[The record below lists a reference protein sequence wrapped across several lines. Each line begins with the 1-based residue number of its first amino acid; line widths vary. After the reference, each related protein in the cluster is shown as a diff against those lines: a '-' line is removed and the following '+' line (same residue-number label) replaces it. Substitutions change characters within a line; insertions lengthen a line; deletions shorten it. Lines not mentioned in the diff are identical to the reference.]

1 MSKTTLV
8 LILALGLGGGFLI
21 ARYAFP
27 APAPVAVEAPKP
39 AAPEK
44 VAPVAKARVP
54 RTVEAPAGAVKSED
68 DIAKEEF
75 KARAKAFGEET
86 KRMVEEISGGDQAKL
101 QRAMF
106 AGMSKP
112 EGMAIMN
119 EARELGEAMRNATPA
134 EREALQAKVEK
145 LHRSWTKD
153 RDYLAPPTV
162 GKLAALDPAQVLTPP
177 EGLEVGYVPI
187 ATRQELAK

>member
-27 APAPVAVEAPKP
+27 TPVPVAVEAPKP
-39 AAPEK
+39 VVAEK
-44 VAPVAKARVP
+44 VAPVAKARAP
-54 RTVEAPAGAVKSED
+54 RSVEAPVAAEKSEE

-86 KRMVEEISGGDQAKL
+86 KKMVEEISGGDQAKL

-106 AGMSKP
+106 AGMMKP
-112 EGMAIMN
+112 EGQAIMA

-134 EREALQAKVEK
+134 EREALGPKAIA
-145 LHRSWTKD
+145 LRD
-153 RDYLAPPTV
+153 RAMSALRAEMAAINNPAP
-162 GKLAALDPAQVLTPP
+162 AAPVTRPAEAGAP
-177 EGLEVGYVPI
+177 
-187 ATRQELAK
+187 ATQPAPVIIM

>member
-21 ARYAFP
+21 AKYAFP
-27 APAPVAVEAPKP
+27 TPPPVAVEAPKP
-39 AAPEK
+39 TVAEK
-44 VAPVAKARVP
+44 VAPVAKARAP
-54 RTVEAPAGAVKSED
+54 RSVETPVAAEKSEE

-86 KRMVEEISGGDQAKL
+86 KKMVEEISGGDQAKL

-106 AGMSKP
+106 AGMMKP
-112 EGMAIMN
+112 EGQAIMA

-134 EREALQAKVEK
+134 EREALGQKAIA
-145 LHRSWTKD
+145 LRD
-153 RDYLAPPTV
+153 RAMNALRTEMAAVNNPAP
-162 GKLAALDPAQVLTPP
+162 AAPVAVPAEAGAPAAQPAPV
-177 EGLEVGYVPI
+177 I
-187 ATRQELAK
+187 IM

>member
-8 LILALGLGGGFLI
+8 LLLALGLGGGFLI

-27 APAPVAVEAPKP
+27 TPPPVAVEAPKP
-39 AAPEK
+39 TVPEQ
-44 VAPVAKARVP
+44 VAPVAKPRPARP
-54 RTVEAPAGAVKSED
+54 IEAPVAVEKSDE

-86 KRMVEEISGGDQAKL
+86 KKMVEEIAGGDQAKL

-106 AGMSKP
+106 AGMMKP
-112 EGMAIMN
+112 EGQAIMA

-134 EREALQAKVEK
+134 DREALGQRAIA
-145 LHRSWTKD
+145 LRD
-153 RDYLAPPTV
+153 RAMNALRNEMAAVNNPAP
-162 GKLAALDPAQVLTPP
+162 AAPVAQPAETGAPAAQPAPV
-177 EGLEVGYVPI
+177 I
-187 ATRQELAK
+187 IM

>member
-21 ARYAFP
+21 AKYALP
-27 APAPVAVEAPKP
+27 TTAPVVGEAPKP
-39 AAPEK
+39 IVAEK
-44 VAPVAKARVP
+44 VAPVAKARAP
-54 RTVEAPAGAVKSED
+54 RSVEAPVAAEKSEE

-86 KRMVEEISGGDQAKL
+86 KKMVEEISGGDQAKL

-106 AGMSKP
+106 AGMMKP
-112 EGMAIMN
+112 EGQAIMA

-134 EREALQAKVEK
+134 EREALGQKAIA
-145 LHRSWTKD
+145 LRD
-153 RDYLAPPTV
+153 RAMNALRTEMAAVNNPAP
-162 GKLAALDPAQVLTPP
+162 AA
-177 EGLEVGYVPI
+177 PI
-187 ATRQELAK
+187 AQPAEAGAPAAQPAPVIIM